1 MPPKPVTTPG
11 NAINMLD
18 VSTKTDSAGFV
29 TITYPTAC
37 VSKEPDLVYARA
49 VLTAPA
55 AVSGGT
61 LPAGTILKSLTPAPT
76 LTNCKIQFVGPGNET
91 LNAASVLV
99 FFASF
104 ENAK

>member
-18 VSTKTDSAGFV
+18 VSTKTDSGGFV
-29 TITYPTAC
+29 TITYPTKC
-37 VSKEPDLVYARA
+37 STKVPELVYARA

-55 AVSGGT
+55 GA
-61 LPAGTILKSLTPAPT
+61 LPAGTILKTLAPAPT
-76 LTNCKIQFVGPGNET
+76 MDDCKIQFVGPANEA

-99 FFASF
+99 FFAAF